1 MHIIKGFKLRPLGDE
16 FILVGESIELIN
28 FNKMISMNEPAAFL
42 WRQVEDGH
50 EFDAEELAQLLS
62 GEYEVSEQEARQ
74 DAEQTIQGWKDA
86 GIIA

>member
-28 FNKMISMNEPAAFL
+28 FNKMITMNEPAAFL

-50 EFDAEELAQLLS
+50 DFDVDELTQRLL
-62 GEYEVSEQEARQ
+62 GEYEVSEPQARA
-74 DAEQTIQGWKDA
+74 DAEQMMQAWKNA

>member
-28 FNKMISMNEPAAFL
+28 FNKMITMNEPAAFL
-42 WRQVEDGH
+42 WRQVENGH
-50 EFDAEELAQLLS
+50 VFDVDELTKALLD
-62 GEYEVSEQEARQ
+62 EYEVSEQEAHQ
-74 DAEQTIQGWKDA
+74 DAEQTIQAWKNA